1 MTRDFRLFW
10 LGQTTSRFGGAVTT
24 VALPLAAIT
33 VLQASTF
40 QVAMLAA
47 AVWLPWLLAGLPA
60 GVLVDRSRSRRHIL
74 IASDLVAAAL
84 FVSVPV
90 AAWLGVLT
98 IAHLLVVALLTGLV
112 SVFVETAGQVYLAEL
127 LPAERLAAGNAR
139 LVGADS
145 AAKVAGPGVGGL
157 IAQVFGAVAGL
168 LVDALTFVISAACM
182 IAVRHREPATPQ
194 RTAPALAGTPGGAS
208 TPAHGGATPPGGTTA
223 HDAATTGGGTAHS
236 GTTPTDEAT
245 SHDGTAPGD
254 EATAH
259 SGMAAIAEGLRFVVR
274 DPLLRVMTV
283 YGAAANLALNG
294 YSAIQ
299 MLFLVRE
306 NGADPG
312 VAGLLIAIISA
323 GGVAGAAVA
332 GPLGRRFGTA
342 RTMLAVLVLTAP
354 FALLVPLARPGAGLA
369 PAVVGGL
376 VLTTG
381 LVANN
386 VLKGAFRQAYV
397 PRRLLGRV
405 INSMQLLN
413 YGAIPVGAL
422 IGGALGT
429 ALGLRPTMWIMAA
442 SIVAATGLLFIG
454 PLKHL
459 RDLPTAPAASP
470 AGGRT
475 TTDEQAIG
483 DERAST
489 DEQTTGRPANA
500 TEQNATERDDRLTAV

>member
-1 MTRDFRLFW
+1 MTRDFRLYW
-10 LGQTTSRFGGAVTT
+10 IGQTTSRVGGAVTT

-40 QVAMLAA
+40 QVATLAA

-60 GVLVDRSRSRRHIL
+60 GVLVDRSRSRRHIM
-74 IASDLVAAAL
+74 IACDLVAAAL
-84 FVSVPV
+84 FISVPV
-90 AAWLGVLT
+90 AAWLGTLT

-145 AAKVAGPGVGGL
+145 AAKVAGPGLGGL

-182 IAVRHREPATPQ
+182 IAVRHRETP
-194 RTAPALAGTPGGAS
+194 TAPAGTVRSHTPATSGTDGNPATGHSAAPSGDSATGRGPGTDREAATGHAPAADGQPAAGTGRG
-208 TPAHGGATPPGGTTA
+208 PAAARTTTA
-223 HDAATTGGGTAHS
+223 AVV
-236 GTTPTDEAT
+236 
-245 SHDGTAPGD
+245 
-254 EATAH
+254 
-259 SGMAAIAEGLRFVVR
+259 EGLRFVAR
-274 DPLLRVMTV
+274 DPLLRVMTL

-299 MLFLVRE
+299 VLFLVRE

-312 VAGLLIAIISA
+312 LAGLLMALIAA
-323 GGVAGAAVA
+323 GGIAGAAIA

-342 RTMLAVLVLTAP
+342 RTMLAVQLLTAP

-369 PAVVGGL
+369 LVVAGG
-376 VLTTG
+376 VVMTTG
-381 LVANN
+381 IVANN
-386 VLKGAFRQAYV
+386 VIKGAFRQAYV
-397 PRRLLGRV
+397 PRQLLGRV

-429 ALGLRPTMWIMAA
+429 ALGLRPTMWIMSIA
-442 SIVAATGLLFIG
+442 IVAASGLLFIG
-454 PLKHL
+454 PLKRL
-459 RDLPTAPAASP
+459 RDLPTTPGAGMTSAASEP
-470 AGGRT
+470 IAAAETDGDTEAG
-475 TTDEQAIG
+475 
-483 DERAST
+483 
-489 DEQTTGRPANA
+489 
-500 TEQNATERDDRLTAV
+500 RLAPV